1 MEGGRYIYSL
11 FKQFG
16 LMQDASN
23 FKVSAE
29 NKEAAGEVEKRKMGE
44 MEAVVKPTDKF
55 SGN

>member
-1 MEGGRYIYSL
+1 
-11 FKQFG
+11 
-16 LMQDASN
+16 MQDASN